1 MNNPLGATP
10 RSTLIKFIILSM
22 CVGAFLA
29 WSGQTPRT
37 LLYNLQ
43 YGFEAL
49 FGVGFDAFKNLFQY
63 FLYGAVI
70 VAPIWARNNKKI
82 LPSTLKFSYL
92 STPLPILSEHPL
104 PQGER

>member
-1 MNNPLGATP
+1 MKNLLGSTP
-10 RSTLIKFIILSM
+10 GSTIIKFIIISM

-29 WSGQTPRT
+29 WSGLTPRT

-49 FGVGFDAFKNLFQY
+49 FGVGMDAFKNLFQY

-70 VAPIWARNNKKI
+70 VLPIWVLTRV
-82 LPSTLKFSYL
+82 L
-92 STPLPILSEHPL
+92 SK
-104 PQGER
+104 R

>member
-1 MNNPLGATP
+1 MNNDIVSTPQELSFMNNPLGASP
-10 RSTLIKFIILSM
+10 RSTIIKFIILSM

-70 VAPIWARNNKKI
+70 VLPIWVLTRVLGKK
-82 LPSTLKFSYL
+82 
-92 STPLPILSEHPL
+92 
-104 PQGER
+104 

>member
-1 MNNPLGATP
+1 
-10 RSTLIKFIILSM
+10 M
-22 CVGAFLA
+22 CVGGFLA

-70 VAPIWARNNKKI
+70 VAPIWLVTKLLSKK
-82 LPSTLKFSYL
+82 
-92 STPLPILSEHPL
+92 
-104 PQGER
+104 